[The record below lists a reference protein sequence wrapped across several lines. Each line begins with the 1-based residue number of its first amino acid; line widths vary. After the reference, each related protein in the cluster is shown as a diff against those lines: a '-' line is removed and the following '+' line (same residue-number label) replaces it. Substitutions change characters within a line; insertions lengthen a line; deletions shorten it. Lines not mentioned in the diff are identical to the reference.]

1 MTKPKLTKGKVL
13 SMINSIQHFNEFG
26 VRDLEKVMMN
36 YSADMTKIAEMVYGV
51 RDGVIKL
58 GLNIWTAVKI

>member
-1 MTKPKLTKGKVL
+1 
-13 SMINSIQHFNEFG
+13 MINSIQHFNEFG